1 MSKDVS
7 LVNKK
12 KRIIEIFWGVEACLL
27 IAFLISFFNFGIAFS
42 QIILMFMGLYLL
54 PYVLVKKNKTS
65 LSANS
70 LIINSTLLILTLVWQ
85 HGGLL
90 DEVMLVF
97 PLVVAFSVLFGSKN
111 LLKYIFAIVITNV
124 ILIGALNEYG
134 IIHSDPPKGGIISAV
149 FVVLIFTLITVT
161 LSKFGTDLTNALANL
176 NQNKDQL
183 EDNVVERT
191 KELEATIKELK
202 DAHKQLSEAE
212 KMASLGRLV
221 AGISHEINTPV
232 GIAVTAASH
241 LQVKANILDKC
252 VKENRLKKSEL
263 EQFIET
269 SVQSSILIDSN
280 LRRAADLIGD
290 FKNLAVLNTACR
302 RSQFFLKPAI
312 NEIFASLKPTL
323 QQANAKLTFE
333 CDDNLEVL
341 IDQGALAQILVNLVS
356 NSCIHGFTE
365 TDEGTIKVRVT
376 SLNTVLTLDYS
387 DNGRGLTTEV
397 AEKIFE
403 PFYTTK
409 RNQGGTGLGMNI
421 VYNLVRQT
429 LLGTIEIDH
438 NTTKGVLFCIRFPE
452 RTSTV

>member
-27 IAFLISFFNFGIAFS
+27 IAFLISLINFGIVFS
-42 QIILMFMGLYLL
+42 QIILIFMGLYLL
-54 PYVLVKKNKTS
+54 PYILVKKNKIS
-65 LSANS
+65 LSANY

-111 LLKYIFAIVITNV
+111 LLKYVFTIVIANI

-134 IIHSDPPKGGIISAV
+134 IINNSPPKGGVISAV
-149 FVVLIFTLITVT
+149 FIVLIFTLITVT
-161 LSKFGTDLTNALANL
+161 LSKFGTDLTNALTKL

-183 EDNVVERT
+183 EDNVAERT
-191 KELEATIKELK
+191 KELEAKIEELK

-212 KMASLGRLV
+212 RMASLGRLV

-241 LQVKANILDKC
+241 LQIKANALDKAM
-252 VKENRLKKSEL
+252 KRSGLKKSEL
-263 EQFIET
+263 EKFIET
-269 SVQSSILIDSN
+269 SIQSSSLIDSN

-302 RSQFFLKPAI
+302 RSQFLLKPAI
-312 NEIFASLKPTL
+312 NEVLASLKPTI
-323 QQANAKLTFE
+323 QQAKANIIFE

-356 NSCIHGFTE
+356 NSCIHGFSETE
-365 TDEGTIKVRVT
+365 NGTIKVDVT
-376 SLNTVLTLDYS
+376 SHKADLIISYS
-387 DNGRGLTTEV
+387 DNGKGLTTEV

-438 NTTKGVLFCIRFPE
+438 DSTNGVLFQIRFPK
-452 RTSTV
+452 RTSTE